1 VSKVLE
7 KTNAYLLHYK
17 AEEAQFSGSTALIA
31 ILTAAS
37 IYVFNVGNSRAVLAK
52 HYQETNSIESFQVT
66 HDHNLERFD

>member
-1 VSKVLE
+1 VAMPLRPATSMS
-7 KTNAYLLHYK
+7 AACSAGRH
-17 AEEAQFSGSTALIA
+17 ALSA